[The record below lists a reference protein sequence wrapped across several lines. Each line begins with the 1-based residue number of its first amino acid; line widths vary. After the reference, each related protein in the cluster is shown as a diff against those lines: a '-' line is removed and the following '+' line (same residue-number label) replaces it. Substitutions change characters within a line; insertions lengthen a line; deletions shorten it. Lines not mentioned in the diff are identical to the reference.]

1 MDKQLILVGD
11 RVLIEPE
18 PLDNQTD
25 SGLYLPEGVKE
36 KEQVGSGRVVNVG
49 PGYVMP
55 NPDHEN
61 ESWKPDSDP
70 VQYLPLQAE
79 EGDFAFFL
87 RGESIEIEFEGEE
100 YLIVPH
106 GSILALVRERLDETE
121 MYGEDIDLE

>member
-1 MDKQLILVGD
+1 MEKELILVGD

-18 PLDNQTD
+18 ALDNQTD
-25 SGLYLPEGVKE
+25 SGLYLPEGVQE
-36 KEQVGSGRVVNVG
+36 REQVGSGRVVNIG

-61 ESWKPDSDP
+61 ESWKPDSEP

-79 EGDFAFFL
+79 EGDYAFFL
-87 RGESIEIEFEGEE
+87 RNESIEIEFEGTE

-106 GSILALVRERLDETE
+106 ASILALVREQLDETE
-121 MYGEDIDLE
+121 LYDEDLDID